1 MQCENVV
8 RGLIGIDLFEVVSD
22 VRSFFSGLKR
32 ILLGFNRTFGL
43 KRGLPN
49 KANLITIA

>member
-1 MQCENVV
+1 M

-22 VRSFFSGLKR
+22 IWSFPSGLKR

-43 KRGLPN
+43 KRGLQN
-49 KANLITIA
+49 KANLMTIA